1 MTTADG
7 AAQASFDVMAPKVEV
22 PEPSTCA
29 VALDTKYARPTL
41 KLPVFGPG
49 WNDVCGEKPGI
60 KFQFKVTPQVDGS
73 IAVIQVVDA
82 TLNNFTHLVG
92 VDTYPEFRLPFY
104 AFKDGPQT
112 FHALKDKTTTWVNND
127 SPGEM
132 LSGKKGEQTLVFD
145 ATDYLMFQATDGL
158 VAIWV
163 PLREFYWNWAAT
175 ETKGPGGPND
185 WAPSRV
191 RNIAFSSGPGS
202 KEPEYSQ
209 RVPQPR

>member
-1 MTTADG
+1 M
-7 AAQASFDVMAPKVEV
+7 
-22 PEPSTCA
+22 
-29 VALDTKYARPTL
+29 
-41 KLPVFGPG
+41 
-49 WNDVCGEKPGI
+49 
-60 KFQFKVTPQVDGS
+60 
-73 IAVIQVVDA
+73 
-82 TLNNFTHLVG
+82 H
-92 VDTYPEFRLPFY
+92 
-104 AFKDGPQT
+104 FKDGPQT
-112 FHALKDKTTTWVNND
+112 FHTLKDKTTTWVNND

-175 ETKGPGGPND
+175 ETKGQGGPND
-185 WAPSRV
+185 LGTKSCPEHCVLFEA
-191 RNIAFSSGPGS
+191 A